1 MQKKVQEKGK
11 TIFRDAVF
19 ARIVTECGERY
30 VGGMIF
36 STPKGRPVRPGKTG
50 RESLSY
56 ISVER
61 VDAMHAVN
69 YRIYVILRFG
79 ISMRKLLEHAADA
92 IRRETKH
99 VTGFD
104 VNRINFHV
112 TGVKSKNLVRRD
124 LEFIY

>member
-1 MQKKVQEKGK
+1 MENSLPQKGE

-19 ARIVTECGERY
+19 ARIVAECGSRY
-30 VGGMIF
+30 ALEMIF
-36 STPKGRPVRPGKTG
+36 STPKGKPVRPARTGK
-50 RESLSY
+50 ESLSY
-56 ISVER
+56 IGVEH

-69 YRIYVILRFG
+69 YRIFVILRFG
-79 ISMRKLLEHAADA
+79 VSMRALLERVADA
-92 IRRETKH
+92 IRTETKR

>member
-1 MQKKVQEKGK
+1 MQKNIQERGK
-11 TIFRDAVF
+11 TVFKDAVF

-30 VGGMIF
+30 AGGMIF
-36 STPKGRPVRPGKTG
+36 STPKGKPVRPGKTG

-56 ISVER
+56 IGVEH

-79 ISMRKLLEHAADA
+79 ISMRKLLEHSADT
-92 IRRETKH
+92 IRRETKY

>member
-124 LEFIY
+124 LEFLF